1 VLLPPERTSC
11 AISAQ
16 AMAAMRGA
24 MVTVT
29 AYGDT
34 LKLSSTQGTPAW
46 QLSLERRS
54 STTRPVGEGMEGLDG
69 AGAAGDPPEQP
80 KRSRFNPL
88 RLF

>member
-1 VLLPPERTSC
+1 
-11 AISAQ
+11 
-16 AMAAMRGA
+16 

-34 LKLSSTQGTPAW
+34 LKLSGPQGAPAW

-69 AGAAGDPPEQP
+69 AGAAGSTPEQP
-80 KRSRFNPL
+80 KQRGFNPL